1 MPLHTSRAQSTVS
14 YEGNSDSLLRTVTKM
29 EDAQEGCLNPSLAAL
44 TWGGYL
50 VGAVETCAL
59 VSVYVLGDG
68 RRFPQSWVVFLLVE
82 QEVWTQAARNT
93 PLQGKCPWFEIKR
106 LEVRLALSSK
116 ERFHA
121 HFQLSRWL
129 NLCFLLFLNPGS

>member
-1 MPLHTSRAQSTVS
+1 MPLHTSRAQCTVS

-44 TWGGYL
+44 AWGGYL

-59 VSVYVLGDG
+59 VSVYLLGDG
-68 RRFPQSWVVFLLVE
+68 RRFPQSWVVFLFVE

-93 PLQGKCPWFEIKR
+93 PLQGKCPR
-106 LEVRLALSSK
+106 LESNALK
-116 ERFHA
+116 
-121 HFQLSRWL
+121 
-129 NLCFLLFLNPGS
+129 